1 MQTESNKLIEK
12 YLEKVLSV
20 NKKINL
26 TRITEPSDAH
36 LLHLEDSLSVL
47 EELNAAPQGR
57 YGDLGSGGGF
67 PGVPLGITSKR
78 QTVLIDSVKKKMAAV
93 KEILDTLGLSDKI
106 TTYDGRIEE
115 LAIEQPATFSVLT
128 ARALSSLDSL
138 VELASP
144 LLQMNGQLI
153 CLKAQID
160 EKEIKRAQNIEGM
173 TGMRLI
179 SSREFILSDQN
190 TFRTVL
196 VFEKINKPSVTL
208 PRRIGLAQKSPLK
221 PKSPSSS

>member
-1 MQTESNKLIEK
+1 MQTESDVLIEK
-12 YLEKVLSV
+12 YLEKVLSM
-20 NKKINL
+20 NEKINV
-26 TRITEPSDAH
+26 TRITEPGEAH

-67 PGVPLGITSKR
+67 PGVPLGIKTGR
-78 QTVLIDSVKKKMAAV
+78 RTILVDSVKKKMAAV
-93 KEILDTLGLSDKI
+93 KEILDTLGLSDNI
-106 TTYDGRIEE
+106 STYEGRIEE
-115 LAIEQPATFSVLT
+115 LATEQPGTFSVLT

-153 CLKAQID
+153 CLKAQVD
-160 EKEIKRAQNIEGM
+160 ANEIERAQNIEDM
-173 TGMRLI
+173 TGMKLI

-196 VFEKINKPSVTL
+196 VFEKVNEPSVTL
-208 PRRIGLAQKSPLK
+208 PRRIGMAQKRPLK